1 MDDEYARTVR
11 LLLLSK
17 GAVSAHT
24 VRASARCGSDSGLS
38 RSAACR
44 RAYLGPDTPVE
55 SLEEAARRT
64 DPSVVVLSSV
74 RSQPLEQ
81 LAALATRHR
90 VAIAGAG
97 AASARLKRVER
108 LTTDPVTA
116 AERLTT

>member
-1 MDDEYARTVR
+1 MAFELALQER
-11 LLLLSK
+11 
-17 GAVSAHT
+17 G
-24 VRASARCGSDSGLS
+24 
-38 RSAACR
+38 R
-44 RAYLGPDTPVE
+44 RIDYLGSDTPVQ

-74 RSQPLEQ
+74 RFEPLEQ

-97 AASARLKRVER
+97 AASARVQGVER

-116 AERLTT
+116 PERLPA